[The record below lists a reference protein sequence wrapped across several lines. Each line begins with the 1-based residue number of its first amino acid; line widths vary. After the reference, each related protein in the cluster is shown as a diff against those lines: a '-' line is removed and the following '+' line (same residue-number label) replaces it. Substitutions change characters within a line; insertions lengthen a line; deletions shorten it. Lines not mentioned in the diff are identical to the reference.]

1 VENHDEPRAV
11 SAFGSTRSR
20 VAAVTALTQTGAR
33 LVHNGQLGGATVHL
47 PVFLGRYPS
56 EPTDPDLITFYRSF
70 LTAVADPT
78 FRNGRWQLCERSGWP
93 GDDRYQDLLAWCWQG
108 DRRWLIVV
116 NLSDG
121 TRAGEV
127 RTPWVDL
134 RGRQCHL
141 TDPTQNIAFV
151 RSGDDLVNG
160 LFVELDAW
168 KWHMFRIES
177 R

>member
-1 VENHDEPRAV
+1 
-11 SAFGSTRSR
+11 
-20 VAAVTALTQTGAR
+20 
-33 LVHNGQLGGATVHL
+33 
-47 PVFLGRYPS
+47 
-56 EPTDPDLITFYRSF
+56 LISFYRSF
-70 LTAVADPT
+70 LMAVADPT
-78 FRNGRWQLCERSGWP
+78 FRNGRWQLCDRSGWP
-93 GDDRYQDLLAWCWQG
+93 RDDRYQDLLAWCWQG
-108 DRRWLIVV
+108 DTRWLIVV

-127 RTPWVDL
+127 RTPWADL

-151 RSGDDLVNG
+151 RSGDDLVSG

-168 KWHMFRIES
+168 KWHMFRVEP